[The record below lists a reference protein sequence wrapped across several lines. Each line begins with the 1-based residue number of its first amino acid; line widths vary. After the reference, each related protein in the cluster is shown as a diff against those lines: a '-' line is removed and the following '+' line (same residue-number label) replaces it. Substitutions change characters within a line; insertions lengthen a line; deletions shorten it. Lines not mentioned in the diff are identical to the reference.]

1 MHDDAGR
8 RPLRP
13 PLGRTRHLE
22 PEVAPSLPGHPS
34 LACVSFVAL
43 EPVAC
48 DSGLASV
55 SPHHHHPEQA
65 RPGLGVG
72 LQVQTDRCGIKRR
85 PARGESRGREGEG
98 RRCMQPLAG
107 KGALAA
113 ATRTDSV
120 SRKGTGSGS
129 GSVQREAGRARILG
143 RPLGPGCASAR
154 PRALA
159 GLGPSRGGL
168 GQPRPAASRARPPG
182 LVLAP
187 RHLVGVGPRALGHV
201 HLAARQAGVRVG
213 LARIDGAVE
222 LALRRQQKE
231 GGTSVR
237 EWLAHEVHCRRGR
250 AASKAC
256 GARER
261 SSSTQATQASRPT
274 GPHSLHPVLIK
285 DVVPMCP

>member
-1 MHDDAGR
+1 MHADAGR

-13 PLGRTRHLE
+13 PLGRTDHLE

-34 LACVSFVAL
+34 LACNSFVTL

-55 SPHHHHPEQA
+55 SPHHHHLEQA
-65 RPGLGVG
+65 RPELGVG
-72 LQVQTDRCGIKRR
+72 LQVQTGRCSIKRR
-85 PARGESRGREGEG
+85 PARGESRRWEGEG

-113 ATRTDSV
+113 ATRADST
-120 SRKGTGSGS
+120 SREATGSGS
-129 GSVQREAGRARILG
+129 GSVQRQAGRARILG

-159 GLGPSRGGL
+159 GLLGPSRGGL

-187 RHLVGVGPRALGHV
+187 RHLVRVGPRALGHV

-213 LARIDGAVE
+213 LARIDGPAE
-222 LALRRQQKE
+222 LALRRQHKE
-231 GGTSVR
+231 DGTSMR
-237 EWLAHEVHCRRGR
+237 EWLAHEVHGRRGR
-250 AASKAC
+250 ASSKEC
-256 GARER
+256 SARKR
-261 SSSTQATQASRPT
+261 SSGTQAT
-274 GPHSLHPVLIK
+274 
-285 DVVPMCP
+285 